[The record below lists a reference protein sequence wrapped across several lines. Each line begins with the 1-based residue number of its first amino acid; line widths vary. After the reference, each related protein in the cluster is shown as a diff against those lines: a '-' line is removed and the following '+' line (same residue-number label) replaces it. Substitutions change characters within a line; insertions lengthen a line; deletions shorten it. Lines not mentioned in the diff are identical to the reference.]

1 MNATLLHRFE
11 IRSTFFIN
19 SFCYLFIFSAFIWS
33 LVLALAENPG
43 PQGKLG
49 FLDFTPIYGNRRY
62 KFRCPQFGARRRG
75 GGYGLPL
82 LMATKS
88 LIETMSRNMKDKF
101 AALTDHMTNAHAN
114 AVVINKIENL
124 IATSRHEKSTETS
137 SRINPT
143 DKRKTSD
150 YC

>member
-1 MNATLLHRFE
+1 MTLPRFTE
-11 IRSTFFIN
+11 IDDTNFG
-19 SFCYLFIFSAFIWS
+19 AHS
-33 LVLALAENPG
+33 LVLEG
-43 PQGKLG
+43 G
-49 FLDFTPIYGNRRY
+49 
-62 KFRCPQFGARRRG
+62 G